1 MFQSKDDSA
10 KAAHGDADDG
20 AFVSRLGCRKSL
32 LDIADEIFDD
42 VVFVSVFWI
51 GGGIYV
57 IGVVAFRHDQDESV
71 RGILRHVRVI
81 RPVSEAATTAVQ
93 KVKHRELSSRSG
105 VVGRKN
111 NAVGHLALQGGTEEC
126 NILHGNSGGEARMV
140 NDWRLL
146 FVTGNQK
153 EANQ

>member
-1 MFQSKDDSA
+1 
-10 KAAHGDADDG
+10 
-20 AFVSRLGCRKSL
+20 
-32 LDIADEIFDD
+32 ADEILGD
-42 VVFVSVFWI
+42 VVFVAVLRV
-51 GGGIYV
+51 GGRIH
-57 IGVVAFRHDQDESV
+57 VVGRIAFRHHQDESV
-71 RGILRHVRVI
+71 CGVLRHIRVI
-81 RPVSEAATTAVQ
+81 CPVSEAATTTVQ

-126 NILHGNSGGEARMV
+126 NILHGDSGGEARMV